1 MILYLIYKSLDL
13 YKAEAANAIE
23 KKIISETNDEI
34 ANGASWFNDARTLK
48 IAASK

>member
-34 ANGASWFNDARTLK
+34 ANGAS
-48 IAASK
+48 